1 MLGPLSL
8 DQRLNVIKSES
19 LRFFIKTN
27 TENKLQS
34 LNLADQIAKEAIIRL
49 ILASHLLKRASAFTS
64 SIFPDIILKT
74 SKVTPVGKGGE
85 ETDPTNYR
93 PVSTLSA
100 LAQIFEKLICKQLV
114 NYIEKEKILYEFQF
128 GFRKGHST
136 SQAITEIAENLRK
149 AIDHNM
155 YTCGVFLDF
164 SKAFDTVN
172 HKILLSKLESY
183 GIRGLPLELF
193 TSYLTNR
200 KQYTSL
206 GNNVSSTQT
215 VTCGIPQGSSLGPVL
230 FLIHIND
237 LPNSSEALT
246 FKVFADDTNVFASSC
261 DPKN

>member
-1 MLGPLSL
+1 
-8 DQRLNVIKSES
+8 
-19 LRFFIKTN
+19 
-27 TENKLQS
+27 
-34 LNLADQIAKEAIIRL
+34 
-49 ILASHLLKRASAFTS
+49 
-64 SIFPDIILKT
+64 
-74 SKVTPVGKGGE
+74 
-85 ETDPTNYR
+85 
-93 PVSTLSA
+93 
-100 LAQIFEKLICKQLV
+100 
-114 NYIEKEKILYEFQF
+114 
-128 GFRKGHST
+128 
-136 SQAITEIAENLRK
+136 
-149 AIDHNM
+149 M